1 MAAKKAYGN
10 KLEAYKTEPKG
21 KVPPNNI
28 EAEQCLLGSVLLK
41 HDVFDEVL
49 SRVDSPDFYEPRHTM
64 IFNSMKALNS
74 QSRSIDTLT
83 VTEDLSTKGTLE
95 QVGGVS
101 YVSSLAD
108 SVPTWSHA
116 KEYAEIVRNKA
127 MLRNMIDLS
136 TGIVEAAYREDMTTA
151 EIIESAD
158 DMLFRISKRTQTES
172 FDEVSEKVG
181 VVFETITERAKNPD
195 ALDGLTTGF
204 KKIDDC
210 TTGLKEGQLV
220 IIAARPGLGKTS
232 LAINIAYNLAVKH
245 QKNIL
250 IFSFEMSSDD
260 LIRRML
266 AVGSR
271 VPLQKIRMGRIDS
284 KDKAQ
289 LMHAAGEL
297 SETNIFIDTADNNV
311 FDMRSK
317 TRAKMSELQKNGKK
331 LDLVIIDYMQLVKPN
346 DSVPREQQISQIS
359 RGFKTMAMELKMP
372 VIALSQLNREVEKRE
387 KSADKTSPPRLSDL
401 RESGAIEQDA
411 DLVIF
416 IHRDGKEVASTT
428 ETYDSGES
436 VSRQVMKCKL
446 IIAKNRNGPVDDQG
460 VWFIPELTL
469 FQEMSAQDSDEAG
482 YGSTI

>member
-1 MAAKKAYGN
+1 MAGRKPQAN
-10 KLEAYKTEPKG
+10 KLEAYRNENKG
-21 KVPPNNI
+21 KVPPNNV

-41 HDVFDEVL
+41 HDIFDEVL
-49 SRVDSPDFYEPRHTM
+49 AIVNSPDFYEPRHSI
-64 IFNSMKALNS
+64 IFDSMKELNS
-74 QSRSIDTLT
+74 QSRSIDSLT
-83 VTEDLSTKGTLE
+83 VTESLATKGLLE

-108 SVPTWSHA
+108 SVPTYAHA
-116 KEYAEIVRNKA
+116 AEYAEIVRNKS

-136 TGIVEAAYREDMTTA
+136 TSIVEASYREEITTT
-151 EIIESAD
+151 EIIQSAD
-158 DMLFRISKRTQTES
+158 EMLFKISQRTQTES
-172 FDEVSEKVG
+172 FDEVSDKVG
-181 VVFETITERAKNPD
+181 MVFEKITERAKNPD
-195 ALDGLTTGF
+195 AIDGLQTGF
-204 KKIDDC
+204 QKIDDC

-220 IIAARPGLGKTS
+220 IIAARPGIGKTS
-232 LAINIAYNLAVKH
+232 LAINIAHSLAVKY

-311 FDMRSK
+311 FEMRAK
-317 TRAKMSELQKNGKK
+317 TRAKMSDLKKNGKK

-346 DSVPREQQISQIS
+346 DTLQREQQISQIS
-359 RGFKTMAMELKMP
+359 RGFKTMAMELKLP

-387 KSADKTSPPRLSDL
+387 KSPDKTSPPRLSDL

-416 IHRDGKEVASTT
+416 IHKDGKDLASTT
-428 ETYDSGES
+428 ETYVSGES

-446 IIAKNRNGPVDDQG
+446 IISKNRNGPITEQG
-460 VWFIPELTL
+460 VWFVPELTL

-482 YGSTI
+482 YGSSI

>member
-1 MAAKKAYGN
+1 MAAKKTYGN
-10 KLEAYKTEPKG
+10 KLEAYKIEPKG
-21 KVPPNNI
+21 KIPPNNI

-41 HDVFDEVL
+41 HDVFD
-49 SRVDSPDFYEPRHTM
+49 RVAAIVNTPDFYEPRHSM
-64 IFNSMKALNS
+64 IFEVMKELYA
-74 QSRSIDTLT
+74 QSRAIDYLT
-83 VTEDLSTKGTLE
+83 VTEVLSTKNQLE
-95 QVGGVS
+95 QAGGVS
-101 YVSSLAD
+101 YISSLAD
-108 SVPTWSHA
+108 SVPT
-116 KEYAEIVRNKA
+116 YAHSEDYANIVRNKA
-127 MLRNMIDLS
+127 MLRNMIDMS
-136 TGIVEAAYREDMTTA
+136 TAIVEAAYREEMTTSD
-151 EIIESAD
+151 IIQSAD
-158 DMLFRISKRTQTES
+158 DMLFKVSKRTQTES
-172 FDEVSEKVG
+172 FDEVSDKVG
-181 VVFETITERAKNPD
+181 VVFESITERAKNPD

-204 KKIDDC
+204 QKIDDC
-210 TTGLKEGQLV
+210 TTGLKQGQLV

-232 LAINIAYNLAVKH
+232 LAINMAYNLAVKH

-250 IFSFEMSSDD
+250 VFSFEMSSDD

-271 VPLQKIRMGRIDS
+271 VPLQKIRMGRIDT

-297 SETNIFIDTADNNV
+297 SETNIYIDTADNNV
-311 FDMRSK
+311 FEIRAK
-317 TRAKMSELQKNGKK
+317 TRAKMSDLKKNGKD

-359 RGFKTMAMELKMP
+359 RGFKTMAMELKLP

-387 KSADKTSPPRLSDL
+387 KSPDKTAPPRLSDL

-416 IHRDGKEVASTT
+416 IHRDGKDVVNRT
-428 ETYDSGES
+428 ETYETGDS
-436 VSRQVMKCKL
+436 VNRQVLKCKL

-469 FQEMSAQDSDEAG
+469 FQEMSAQDNDEAG

>member
-1 MAAKKAYGN
+1 MAAKRAFTN

-21 KVPPNNI
+21 KVPPNNM

-41 HDVFDEVL
+41 HEVFDSVAAI
-49 SRVDSPDFYEPRHTM
+49 VNPPDFYEPRHIIIFETM
-64 IFNSMKALNS
+64 KELYS
-74 QSRSIDTLT
+74 QSRSIDSLT
-83 VTEDLSTKGTLE
+83 VAESLATKGQLE

-108 SVPTWSHA
+108 SVPTYAHA
-116 KEYAEIVRNKA
+116 TEYAEIVRNKA
-127 MLRNMIDLS
+127 MLRNMIDMS
-136 TGIVEAAYREDMTTA
+136 TAIVEAAYREEMTTTD
-151 EIIESAD
+151 IIQSAD
-158 DMLFRISKRTQTES
+158 EMLFRVSKRTQTES
-172 FDEVSEKVG
+172 VEEVREKVSG
-181 VVFETITERAKNPD
+181 VFESIIERSKNPD
-195 ALDGLTTGF
+195 AIDGLQTGF
-204 KKIDDC
+204 RKIDEC
-210 TTGLKEGQLV
+210 TTGLKNGQLV
-220 IIAARPGLGKTS
+220 IIAARPGIGKTS
-232 LAINIAYNLAVKH
+232 LAINIAYSLAVKH

-271 VPLQKIRMGRIDS
+271 VHLQNIRMGRIDS

-289 LMHAAGEL
+289 LMHAAGAL

-311 FDMRSK
+311 YEMRAK
-317 TRAKMSELQKNGKK
+317 TRAKKSELEKQGKT
-331 LDLVIIDYMQLVKPN
+331 LDLVVIDYMQLVKPN

-416 IHRDGKEVASTT
+416 IHRDGKDASTTT
-428 ETYDSGES
+428 ETYESGES
-436 VSRQVMKCKL
+436 VNRQVMKCKL
-446 IIAKNRNGPVDDQG
+446 IIAKNRNGPVSEQG

-469 FQEMSAQDSDEAG
+469 FQEMSSQDSDEAG
-482 YGSTI
+482 YGSAI

>member
-1 MAAKKAYGN
+1 MATKKTYAN

-28 EAEQCLLGSVLLK
+28 EAEQCLLGCVLLK
-41 HDVFDEVL
+41 HEVFESVT
-49 SRVDSPDFYEPRHTM
+49 VIVNPHDFYEPRHSI
-64 IFNSMKALNS
+64 IFDAMNELYK
-74 QSRSIDTLT
+74 QSRAIDSIT
-83 VTEDLSTKGTLE
+83 VTESLATRGQLE
-95 QVGGVS
+95 QAGGVS
-101 YVSSLAD
+101 YISSLAD
-108 SVPTWSHA
+108 SVPTYAHA
-116 KEYAEIVRNKA
+116 ADYAEIVRNKS

-136 TGIVEAAYREDMTTA
+136 TAIVEAAYREEMTTTD
-151 EIIESAD
+151 IIQSAD
-158 DMLFRISKRTQTES
+158 DMLFKVSKRTQTES
-172 FDEVSEKVG
+172 MDQVSDKVG
-181 VVFETITERAKNPD
+181 GVFELITERAKNPD

-204 KKIDDC
+204 RKIDDC

-232 LAINIAYNLAVKH
+232 LAINMACNLAVKH

-271 VPLQKIRMGRIDS
+271 VPLQKIRMGRIDA

-311 FDMRSK
+311 FDMRAK
-317 TRAKMSELQKNGKK
+317 TRAKMSDLQKNGKK

-359 RGFKTMAMELKMP
+359 RGFKTMAMELKLP

-416 IHRDGKEVASTT
+416 IHRDGKDAATTT

-436 VSRQVMKCKL
+436 VNRQVMKCKL

-482 YGSTI
+482 YGSAI